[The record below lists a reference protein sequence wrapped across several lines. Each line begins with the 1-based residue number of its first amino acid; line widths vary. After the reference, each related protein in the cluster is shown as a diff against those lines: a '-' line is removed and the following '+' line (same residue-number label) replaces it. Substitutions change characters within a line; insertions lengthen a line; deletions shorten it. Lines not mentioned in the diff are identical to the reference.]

1 MGSLY
6 FELKTTGSNV
16 DDVKGIFM
24 GIDLRLNLW
33 RVMVNCCKVFEIN
46 LKQKQSGELDEFYL
60 KFISYL
66 Q

>member
-33 RVMVNCCKVFEIN
+33 RVMVNC
-46 LKQKQSGELDEFYL
+46 
-60 KFISYL
+60 
-66 Q
+66 